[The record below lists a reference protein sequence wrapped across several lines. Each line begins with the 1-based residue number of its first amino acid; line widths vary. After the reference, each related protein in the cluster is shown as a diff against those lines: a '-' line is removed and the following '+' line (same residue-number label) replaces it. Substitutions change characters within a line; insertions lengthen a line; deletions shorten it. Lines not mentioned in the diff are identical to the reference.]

1 MFDFFFKFS
10 KLLFS
15 AIIIVVFCA
24 LSITA
29 PPVLIIDY
37 HILGQMAS
45 INVLHERWFGGFA
58 PVDKIQTF

>member
-37 HILGQMAS
+37 HILEQMSS